1 MYLNVVII
9 FIVLKIKKIWEIK
22 FMFDLV
28 KGLCGSVWKKNFGN
42 KIFRKK
48 ILMLKF
54 NFLLFIVEIRKYLS
68 VYVFNLCICL

>member
-9 FIVLKIKKIWEIK
+9 FIVLKIKKNMRNKIYVWFSERFVWEC
-22 FMFDLV
+22 L
-28 KGLCGSVWKKNFGN
+28 KKIFGN